1 MLPKSFL
8 LLIVSIF
15 LFTTVSATNFN
26 VKQIN
31 YPDQIT
37 IGTNSTGFVKIGSD
51 SDYNDLIDVSIIFQ
65 IGENKETTI
74 PFFATFQNGLRE
86 FTKDFNYQ
94 PLSVGTYLIRVKINT
109 PDDNLSDNFLEK
121 TLIVKQQDV
130 NQPIVNTQ
138 WVIVRDN
145 CLVIFSNGDKL
156 FSKGMFDINGQEGK
170 FSWSFDFQNQYG
182 ASYFQDTNSI
192 EGKNYA
198 GGNRSMQVNSI
209 TGNVASAI
217 ILFPENVT
225 TASSNCGID
234 IKTLSSD
241 FQIAQDKLAFC
252 QTNLTSTTANYQA
265 LEDAK
270 NANLV
275 TLATAQE
282 GLSLCQN
289 EKSSLSTNLSLAGN
303 SCDARVSQRT
313 DELNGSC
320 TAQKQSMRAE
330 MDSKDTQISQAKN
343 MTLMATL
350 VAFGLALLCCGIL
363 YMVKKGVIS

>member
-8 LLIVSIF
+8 LLIVSMF
-15 LFTTVSATNFN
+15 LFTAVSATNFS
-26 VKQIN
+26 VAQIS
-31 YPDQIT
+31 YPDQLT
-37 IGTNSTGFVKIGSD
+37 IGANGSGFVKLASD
-51 SDYNDLIDVSIIFQ
+51 SDYNDLVDISIIFQ

-121 TLIVKQQDV
+121 ILIVKQQDV
-130 NQPIVNTQ
+130 NQPIINTQ
-138 WVIVRDN
+138 WIIVRDN

-182 ASYFQDTNSI
+182 ASYFQDTNAT
-192 EGKNYA
+192 ETKNYS

-209 TGNVASAI
+209 TGNVASVI

-225 TASSNCGID
+225 VASSNCGID
-234 IKTLSSD
+234 IKSLTTDL
-241 FQIAQDKLAFC
+241 QNAQNRLTSC
-252 QTNLTSTTANYQA
+252 QTDLATTTANYNA
-265 LEDAK
+265 LNDAK
-270 NANLV
+270 NANLIS
-275 TLATAQE
+275 LATAQE

-289 EKSSLSTNLSLAGN
+289 EKSTLSTNLSLAGN
-303 SCDARVSQRT
+303 NCDSRVSQQT
-313 DELNGSC
+313 DQINSSC
-320 TAQKQSMRAE
+320 TAQKQTMRAE
-330 MDSKDTQISQAKN
+330 MDSKDTQIAQAKN
-343 MTLMATL
+343 ITLMASGM
-350 VAFGLALLCCGIL
+350 AFGLAIMICAIL
-363 YMVKKGVIS
+363 FLVKKGVIS